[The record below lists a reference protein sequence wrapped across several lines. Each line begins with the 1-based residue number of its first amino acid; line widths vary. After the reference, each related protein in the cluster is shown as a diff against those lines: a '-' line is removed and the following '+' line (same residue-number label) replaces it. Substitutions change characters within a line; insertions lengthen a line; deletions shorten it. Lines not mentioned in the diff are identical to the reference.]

1 MSPPMSGNVVTVNG
15 GYTNSYSPGNA
26 YAGGMVTTSPGY
38 AQGGVVTTTSP
49 QVVTGYQQ
57 GGYVDAGQVATR
69 GVTSP
74 MQQVVGQQPIV
85 ERRERVV
92 TEEVVTGYQPVT
104 SYQPVVSELVQE
116 VVTQPMIQQVVQE
129 VMQPRE
135 IVTQPREVITQT
147 REVTLPPPPAEII
160 ERIVEV
166 EVIKEVPVDRI
177 VEVPVDRIVDR
188 YVEVPV
194 EKIVER
200 SREVPVERLVIKEVP
215 VEVEK
220 LVEKVVVKEVP
231 VPVEKLIEKIIEV
244 PVEKIVYQ
252 DRIVYQDQVVYQDR
266 VVEVPVE
273 RVVHY
278 NAPREGATVA
288 TGQSYVVGMREAPY
302 TSMYGSQRLTTV
314 GSKQVG
320 LGLLLRKNEQQQT
333 CIKEIFS
340 GYAASKSGRVSAGDV
355 ILFIDGRS
363 IEGMDL
369 ENIKNLTIGDEGTSC
384 TLGLLRA
391 GQKFDISFVRCHPE
405 GGVAGDARAAE
416 VYRSLSRA
424 NDNQ

>member
-1 MSPPMSGNVVTVNG
+1 
-15 GYTNSYSPGNA
+15 
-26 YAGGMVTTSPGY
+26 
-38 AQGGVVTTTSP
+38 
-49 QVVTGYQQ
+49 
-57 GGYVDAGQVATR
+57 
-69 GVTSP
+69 
-74 MQQVVGQQPIV
+74 
-85 ERRERVV
+85 
-92 TEEVVTGYQPVT
+92 
-104 SYQPVVSELVQE
+104 
-116 VVTQPMIQQVVQE
+116 
-129 VMQPRE
+129 
-135 IVTQPREVITQT
+135 
-147 REVTLPPPPAEII
+147 
-160 ERIVEV
+160 
-166 EVIKEVPVDRI
+166 
-177 VEVPVDRIVDR
+177 
-188 YVEVPV
+188 
-194 EKIVER
+194 
-200 SREVPVERLVIKEVP
+200 
-215 VEVEK
+215 
-220 LVEKVVVKEVP
+220 
-231 VPVEKLIEKIIEV
+231 V

>member
-1 MSPPMSGNVVTVNG
+1 MSPPMSGNVVTMNG
-15 GYTNSYSPGNA
+15 GYANSYAPGNA
-26 YAGGMVTTSPGY
+26 YAGGMITTSPGY

-57 GGYVDAGQVATR
+57 GGYVDAGQIATR

-92 TEEVVTGYQPVT
+92 TEEFVTGYQPV
-104 SYQPVVSELVQE
+104 VSE

-129 VMQPRE
+129 VVQPRTE
-135 IVTQPREVITQT
+135 IITQPREVITQT

-166 EVIKEVPVDRI
+166 EVIKEVPVERI

-200 SREVPVERLVIKEVP
+200 SREVPVERLVVKEVP

-220 LVEKVVVKEVP
+220 LVERVVVKEVP

-288 TGQSYVVGMREAPY
+288 TGQSYVVGMREVPY

-333 CIKEIFS
+333 CIKEIFT